1 MTPKVVVGLRN
12 PGSEYDG
19 TRHNVG
25 VEVIAEAG
33 RRHGLRFSRGPL
45 RVRCELAEGR
55 IGEHRVVLAGPLSY
69 MNEAGGPVASLLA
82 YYKAQAPTDLLV
94 VHDDIDLGF
103 ARLRLQV
110 GGGSGG
116 HNGIRSLERSLG
128 TRDFARLKLGVGRP
142 PGRMD
147 PADYVLKR
155 FGKDERT
162 EMDIVVADAADVIE
176 QWLDD
181 PARAQ
186 EQAAR
191 RHVD

>member
-1 MTPKVVVGLRN
+1 M
-12 PGSEYDG
+12 GSG
-19 TRHNVG
+19 SHAVRSG
-25 VEVIAEAG
+25 CAA
-33 RRHGLRFSRGPL
+33 SSPRG
-45 RVRCELAEGR
+45 
-55 IGEHRVVLAGPLSY
+55 
-69 MNEAGGPVASLLA
+69 ASANTGWCWPA
-82 YYKAQAPTDLLV
+82 YSQAQAPVDLLV

-128 TRDFARLKLGVGRP
+128 TRDFARLKVGVGRP